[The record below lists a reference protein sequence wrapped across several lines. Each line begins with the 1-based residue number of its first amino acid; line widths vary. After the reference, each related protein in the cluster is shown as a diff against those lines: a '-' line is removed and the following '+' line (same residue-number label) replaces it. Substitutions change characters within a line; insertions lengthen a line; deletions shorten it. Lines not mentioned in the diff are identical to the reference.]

1 MAKTILGVDIGYDN
15 LKLALIRDTEVKKT
29 VAVPMP
35 KNMVRDGKVVSGE
48 AMAELIRDTM
58 KENGIRTNDAA
69 FVIPNERSYV
79 KTVTLPVMTAD
90 QLAYNLPFEFRD
102 YITGEIRDFLF
113 DYAMISGP
121 GEEQKKKSFLSSIFG
136 GGGGKNKDK
145 KGGKA
150 GKKEKKESS
159 PDENGQDDFSQGGS
173 AFGAS
178 QSSFGGGFGNSPS
191 GGAGQEEGEDG
202 KKESNQMELLAV
214 SVPRAEIDQARDIFR
229 KAGLK
234 LTKAAPSLCA
244 YINLIRLFE
253 KNSGK
258 ESGEGGYEEYCIL
271 DLGYQSIRLH
281 MFRGDRHMVT
291 RVLDIGLSSLDSVI
305 TEAYGTDIHLAHTY
319 ILTNYDNCQEREE
332 CIQAYDNIAMELMR
346 VMNFYRYSNPDSNI
360 TDIWLC
366 GGGAS
371 IAPLREAIGGTLGL
385 DAHPAADLIPGG
397 EEIEDANSFVQA
409 IGVAIG

>member
-35 KNMVRDGKVVSGE
+35 KNMVRDGRVVSGE

-69 FVIPNERSYV
+69 YVIPNERAYV
-79 KTVTLPVMTAD
+79 KTVSLPVMTAD

-121 GEEQKKKSFLSSIFG
+121 GGEEKKKSFLSSIFG
-136 GGGGKNKDK
+136 GGSGKNKDK
-145 KGGKA
+145 KR
-150 GKKEKKESS
+150 GKKGKKGSS
-159 PDENGQDDFSQGGS
+159 QDENETDGFSQEGS
-173 AFGAS
+173 AFGFTQNSA
-178 QSSFGGGFGNSPS
+178 GGFGNPSP
-191 GGAGQEEGEDG
+191 GGGGQEQGEEE

-214 SVPRAEIDQARDIFR
+214 SVPRAEIDQAREIFR

-258 ESGEGGYEEYCIL
+258 GAGGGGYDEYCIL

-385 DAHPAADLIPGG
+385 EAHPASDLIPGG

-409 IGVAIG
+409 IGVAVG